1 MARKAGAENATSDYQ
16 NILKDPEVDLVMV
29 TTRHNLHARMVIE
42 ALRNGKSV
50 FVEKPLC
57 LNETELDDIIRAYQG
72 APEGTTLTVGFNRR
86 FSPFAEKMRRLL
98 GDGPK
103 NIVATMNAGFI
114 PREVWVH
121 DLEIGGGRIIGEA
134 CHFIDLCSFLAGS
147 EVVAVCMNAL
157 GENPEENTDNAS
169 ILLRYA
175 NGTNAVINYFANG
188 SKSYAKERVE
198 VFSQERVLVLDNWR
212 KLTGYGFKGFSS
224 MKAGMDKGQKRQ
236 FTLLNERIRE
246 GLHYELEREML
257 GESLKLYISTLRNLR
272 SRQVRYQVWYRLRAY
287 IRKYRSFR
295 YVLSLPRVGHPLSFK
310 LFISKYTDLDSV
322 TGHFSFLG
330 TESAFLGW
338 NDESFG
344 KLWSYNLN
352 YMDYLHQET
361 ISFEQAVCWIDKFV
375 DEIEGNRNGL
385 EPYPIAL
392 RGINWIKFLSKY
404 HPYILAENKRKWD
417 SSLYAQ
423 YQILLDNL
431 EYHLL
436 GNHLLEDAFSLL
448 WAGLYFKDEPIYQK
462 AKGLLLR
469 ELEEQLLP
477 DGAHYEQSPMYHCI
491 LLDRLLD
498 CYNVSVNNLR
508 FIGQEGLNERLREKA
523 GGMLGHLASVVYK
536 DNTIPLLNDSA
547 EGIAP
552 SPTQLFAYAK
562 RLDMDWEKLPMG
574 ACGYRKLMA
583 GHWEAIVDVGDIRA
597 SYQPGHSHADTFNY
611 ELRIG
616 GKPFVMDTGIST
628 YEKTARRQYERGTAA
643 HNTVVLGDKN
653 SSEVWGGFRVGRRAR
668 VTLLKDSPNEVEAW
682 HDGFGSLGR
691 HLRKFTIDKDRFRIE
706 DSVSTAVKAVSL
718 IHLAPDVE
726 IISCSRNEIVTSI
739 AAIRVA
745 GASSVEIVDDQVSF
759 TYNRFH
765 LSKTIRI
772 HFVKRL
778 SYTIG

>member
-1 MARKAGAENATSDYQ
+1 M
-16 NILKDPEVDLVMV
+16 
-29 TTRHNLHARMVIE
+29 
-42 ALRNGKSV
+42 SV
-50 FVEKPLC
+50 FLYIFTFCYLKP
-57 LNETELDDIIRAYQG
+57 TQIRYQ
-72 APEGTTLTVGFNRR
+72 
-86 FSPFAEKMRRLL
+86 
-98 GDGPK
+98 
-103 NIVATMNAGFI
+103 
-114 PREVWVH
+114 
-121 DLEIGGGRIIGEA
+121 
-134 CHFIDLCSFLAGS
+134 
-147 EVVAVCMNAL
+147 
-157 GENPEENTDNAS
+157 
-169 ILLRYA
+169 LRYRLQA
-175 NGTNAVINYFANG
+175 FV
-188 SKSYAKERVE
+188 
-198 VFSQERVLVLDNWR
+198 R
-212 KLTGYGFKGFSS
+212 KFTGFQY
-224 MKAGMDKGQKRQ
+224 
-236 FTLLNERIRE
+236 
-246 GLHYELEREML
+246 
-257 GESLKLYISTLRNLR
+257 
-272 SRQVRYQVWYRLRAY
+272 VR
-287 IRKYRSFR
+287 
-295 YVLSLPRVGHPLSFK
+295 SLPKVGHPLR
-310 LFISKYTDLDSV
+310 LLPFIPKYPSLDSV
-322 TGHFSFLG
+322 TGRFSFLG
-330 TESAFLGW
+330 KESAFQGW
-338 NDESFG
+338 NDVSFG

-352 YMDYLHQET
+352 YMDYLHQEA
-361 ISFEQAVCWIDKFV
+361 ISFEQAICWIDKFV
-375 DEIEGNRNGL
+375 DEISVNKNGL

-404 HPYILAENKRKWD
+404 HPYIPAENKREWD
-417 SSLYAQ
+417 SSLYGQ

-462 AKGLLLR
+462 AKDLLFK

-498 CYNVSVNNLR
+498 CYNVSMNNLR

-523 GGMLGHLASVVYK
+523 RSMLGHVASVVYK

-552 SPTQLFAYAK
+552 SPAQLFEYAK

-583 GHWEAIVDVGDIRA
+583 GHWEAIVDVGDIKA
-597 SYQPGHSHADTFNY
+597 SYQPGHSHADMFNY

-616 GKPFVMDTGIST
+616 GKPFVIDTGIST

-643 HNTVVLGDKN
+643 HNTVMIGDKN

-682 HDGFGSLGR
+682 HDGFGSLGKHHR
-691 HLRKFTIDKDRFRIE
+691 RFMIDKDRFRIE
-706 DSVSTAVKAVSL
+706 DSVSTGVKAVSL

-726 IISCSRNEIVTSI
+726 IMSCSRTEIVTSI

-745 GASSVEIVDDQVSF
+745 GASSVEIVEDQVSF

-772 HFVKRL
+772 HL
-778 SYTIG
+778 

>member
-1 MARKAGAENATSDYQ
+1 M
-16 NILKDPEVDLVMV
+16 
-29 TTRHNLHARMVIE
+29 
-42 ALRNGKSV
+42 
-50 FVEKPLC
+50 
-57 LNETELDDIIRAYQG
+57 
-72 APEGTTLTVGFNRR
+72 
-86 FSPFAEKMRRLL
+86 
-98 GDGPK
+98 
-103 NIVATMNAGFI
+103 
-114 PREVWVH
+114 
-121 DLEIGGGRIIGEA
+121 
-134 CHFIDLCSFLAGS
+134 
-147 EVVAVCMNAL
+147 
-157 GENPEENTDNAS
+157 
-169 ILLRYA
+169 
-175 NGTNAVINYFANG
+175 
-188 SKSYAKERVE
+188 
-198 VFSQERVLVLDNWR
+198 
-212 KLTGYGFKGFSS
+212 
-224 MKAGMDKGQKRQ
+224 
-236 FTLLNERIRE
+236 
-246 GLHYELEREML
+246 HYELERKML

-330 TESAFLGW
+330 KESAFLGW

-404 HPYILAENKRKWD
+404 HPYIPAENKREWD

-423 YQILLDNL
+423 YKILLDNL

-448 WAGLYFKDEPIYQK
+448 WAGLYFKDESIYQK
-462 AKGLLLR
+462 ARDLLFK

-491 LLDRLLD
+491 LLDRLQD
-498 CYNVSVNNLR
+498 CYNVSMNNLR

-523 GGMLGHLASVVYK
+523 SGMLGHLASVVYK

-552 SPTQLFAYAK
+552 SPAQLFAYAK
-562 RLDMDWEKLPMG
+562 RLDMDWERLPMG

-616 GKPFVMDTGIST
+616 GKVDVGDIRASYQPGHSHADTFNYELRIGGKPFVIDTGIST

-643 HNTVVLGDKN
+643 HNTVMIGDKN

-691 HLRKFTIDKDRFRIE
+691 HQRKFMIDKDRFRIE

-726 IISCSRNEIVTSI
+726 IISCSRNEIVTNI
-739 AAIRVA
+739 AAIRMA
-745 GASSVEIVDDQVSF
+745 GASSVEVADEQVSF

>member
-1 MARKAGAENATSDYQ
+1 M
-16 NILKDPEVDLVMV
+16 
-29 TTRHNLHARMVIE
+29 
-42 ALRNGKSV
+42 
-50 FVEKPLC
+50 
-57 LNETELDDIIRAYQG
+57 
-72 APEGTTLTVGFNRR
+72 
-86 FSPFAEKMRRLL
+86 
-98 GDGPK
+98 
-103 NIVATMNAGFI
+103 
-114 PREVWVH
+114 
-121 DLEIGGGRIIGEA
+121 
-134 CHFIDLCSFLAGS
+134 
-147 EVVAVCMNAL
+147 
-157 GENPEENTDNAS
+157 
-169 ILLRYA
+169 
-175 NGTNAVINYFANG
+175 
-188 SKSYAKERVE
+188 
-198 VFSQERVLVLDNWR
+198 
-212 KLTGYGFKGFSS
+212 
-224 MKAGMDKGQKRQ
+224 
-236 FTLLNERIRE
+236 
-246 GLHYELEREML
+246 HYELEREML

-448 WAGLYFKDEPIYQK
+448 WAGLYFKDESIYQK
-462 AKGLLLR
+462 AKDLLFK

-498 CYNVSVNNLR
+498 CYNVSMNNLR
-508 FIGQEGLNERLREKA
+508 FIGQEGLNELLREKA
-523 GGMLGHLASVVYK
+523 SSMLGHLASVVYK

-562 RLDMDWEKLPMG
+562 RLDMDWEKLPME

-597 SYQPGHSHADTFNY
+597 SYQPGHSHADMFNY

-616 GKPFVMDTGIST
+616 GKLFVIDTGIST

-643 HNTVVLGDKN
+643 HNTVMIGDKN

-691 HLRKFTIDKDRFRIE
+691 HRRKFTIDKDCFRIE
-706 DSVSTAVKAVSL
+706 DSVSTGVKAVSL

-726 IISCSRNEIVTSI
+726 IMSCSRTEIVTNI

>member
-1 MARKAGAENATSDYQ
+1 M
-16 NILKDPEVDLVMV
+16 
-29 TTRHNLHARMVIE
+29 
-42 ALRNGKSV
+42 
-50 FVEKPLC
+50 
-57 LNETELDDIIRAYQG
+57 
-72 APEGTTLTVGFNRR
+72 
-86 FSPFAEKMRRLL
+86 
-98 GDGPK
+98 
-103 NIVATMNAGFI
+103 
-114 PREVWVH
+114 
-121 DLEIGGGRIIGEA
+121 
-134 CHFIDLCSFLAGS
+134 
-147 EVVAVCMNAL
+147 
-157 GENPEENTDNAS
+157 
-169 ILLRYA
+169 
-175 NGTNAVINYFANG
+175 
-188 SKSYAKERVE
+188 
-198 VFSQERVLVLDNWR
+198 
-212 KLTGYGFKGFSS
+212 
-224 MKAGMDKGQKRQ
+224 
-236 FTLLNERIRE
+236 
-246 GLHYELEREML
+246 HYELEREML

-436 GNHLLEDAFSLL
+436 GNHLLEDA
-448 WAGLYFKDEPIYQK
+448 
-462 AKGLLLR
+462 
-469 ELEEQLLP
+469 
-477 DGAHYEQSPMYHCI
+477 HCI

>member
-1 MARKAGAENATSDYQ
+1 
-16 NILKDPEVDLVMV
+16 
-29 TTRHNLHARMVIE
+29 
-42 ALRNGKSV
+42 
-50 FVEKPLC
+50 
-57 LNETELDDIIRAYQG
+57 
-72 APEGTTLTVGFNRR
+72 
-86 FSPFAEKMRRLL
+86 
-98 GDGPK
+98 
-103 NIVATMNAGFI
+103 
-114 PREVWVH
+114 
-121 DLEIGGGRIIGEA
+121 
-134 CHFIDLCSFLAGS
+134 
-147 EVVAVCMNAL
+147 
-157 GENPEENTDNAS
+157 
-169 ILLRYA
+169 
-175 NGTNAVINYFANG
+175 
-188 SKSYAKERVE
+188 
-198 VFSQERVLVLDNWR
+198 
-212 KLTGYGFKGFSS
+212 
-224 MKAGMDKGQKRQ
+224 
-236 FTLLNERIRE
+236 
-246 GLHYELEREML
+246 ML

-330 TESAFLGW
+330 KESAFLGW

-404 HPYILAENKRKWD
+404 HPYIPAENKREWD

-423 YQILLDNL
+423 YKILLDNL

-462 AKGLLLR
+462 AKDLLFK

-498 CYNVSVNNLR
+498 CYNVSMNNLR

-523 GGMLGHLASVVYK
+523 RSMLGHVASVVYK

-552 SPTQLFAYAK
+552 SPAQLFEYAK

-583 GHWEAIVDVGDIRA
+583 GHWEAIVDVGDIKA
-597 SYQPGHSHADTFNY
+597 SYQPGHSHADMFNY
-611 ELRIG
+611 ELRI
-616 GKPFVMDTGIST
+616 
-628 YEKTARRQYERGTAA
+628 
-643 HNTVVLGDKN
+643 GDKN

-682 HDGFGSLGR
+682 HDGFGSLGKHHR
-691 HLRKFTIDKDRFRIE
+691 RFMIDKDRFRIE
-706 DSVSTAVKAVSL
+706 DSVSTGVKAVSL

-726 IISCSRNEIVTSI
+726 IMSCSRTEIVTNI

-745 GASSVEIVDDQVSF
+745 GASSVEIVEDQVSF

-772 HFVKRL
+772 HFVKKL

>member
-1 MARKAGAENATSDYQ
+1 M
-16 NILKDPEVDLVMV
+16 
-29 TTRHNLHARMVIE
+29 
-42 ALRNGKSV
+42 
-50 FVEKPLC
+50 
-57 LNETELDDIIRAYQG
+57 
-72 APEGTTLTVGFNRR
+72 
-86 FSPFAEKMRRLL
+86 
-98 GDGPK
+98 
-103 NIVATMNAGFI
+103 
-114 PREVWVH
+114 
-121 DLEIGGGRIIGEA
+121 
-134 CHFIDLCSFLAGS
+134 
-147 EVVAVCMNAL
+147 
-157 GENPEENTDNAS
+157 
-169 ILLRYA
+169 
-175 NGTNAVINYFANG
+175 
-188 SKSYAKERVE
+188 
-198 VFSQERVLVLDNWR
+198 
-212 KLTGYGFKGFSS
+212 
-224 MKAGMDKGQKRQ
+224 
-236 FTLLNERIRE
+236 
-246 GLHYELEREML
+246 HYELEREML

-552 SPTQLFAYAK
+552 SPTQLFVYAK

-682 HDGFGSLGR
+682 HDGSLGR